1 MPRRYFPWLFH
12 IWQRGGFPRSFL
24 AQTDIESLAWRKNFI
39 QTFLERDLPQW
50 GIIAPPVANGL
61 FALFLFDRWLDGGS
75 RGLFGDPGEKQ
86 DAFDEDGQDDWE
98 DREDEDDYW
107 DNQAGF

>member
-1 MPRRYFPWLFH
+1 MECVGLLFAV
-12 IWQRGGFPRSFL
+12 IIGVLIYIALRNQPETR
-24 AQTDIESLAWRKNFI
+24 A
-39 QTFLERDLPQW
+39 PQ
-50 GIIAPPVANGL
+50 PPEQPSGSPLNGL